1 MSAIPKRL
9 VRNVLSNWGGF
20 VVNLAV
26 AFLLSPFLVNKL
38 GAAAYGLWVIL
49 NQFTGYMSILDLGV
63 RSAVTKHVAAYHGG
77 DDIAG
82 LNRIVSSAV
91 SIYACVSVCVLF
103 ITAAAVVWLP
113 ALFSLRGDDVRDAR
127 IVIAIGGLTV
137 AQAFVFNVYYGV
149 LMGIQRYDLFNRL
162 AVVYAVGKAIAIV
175 ILLRRGHGIVAL
187 AVLQGLTSV
196 ANNLSAAW
204 YCRRELPDL
213 RVGLVGRRNGAYA
226 EVFHYSTASFFVAV
240 SQKIIYQADVFVVG
254 TFAGP
259 AAVTIFSIPGTLI
272 DYLRRI
278 IIAMTETFV
287 PLTSQLKAASGMDQ
301 IRSLALRGTR
311 AATLVG
317 APMCVGLLAVGE
329 RFVGLW
335 MGPTYAAAGR
345 NVLMILA
352 VTQLFSVTHMASR
365 EVLNGLGRHRLN
377 AKIFGVE
384 AVVNLILSL
393 WLVRSLGIVGVAL
406 GTAIPHIIVV
416 AGIYPWLI
424 RAELGITF
432 RQYFVGGILR
442 GWAAV
447 VPFAIACFAFDRLHP
462 ATSLPIL
469 ALQMLAA
476 GVVLLVGIWTIG
488 LNSGERELALQT
500 IIRRRAP
507 VAPSAVA

>member
-1 MSAIPKRL
+1 MSDQRKRL

-20 VVNLAV
+20 VVNLTV
-26 AFLLSPFLVNKL
+26 AFLLSPFLVNRL

-63 RSAVTKHVAAYHGG
+63 RSAVTKHVAAYHATK
-77 DDIAG
+77 DAAG

-91 SIYACVSVCVLF
+91 SIYAVVSVVVLV
-103 ITAAAVVWLP
+103 ITAGAVMWLP
-113 ALFSLRGDDVRDAR
+113 SLFSLQGDAVREAR

-137 AQAFVFNVYYGV
+137 AQAFVFNVYYGI

-162 AVVYAVGKAIAIV
+162 AVLYAIGKAIAIV

-187 AVLQGLTSV
+187 AALQGLTSV
-196 ANNLSAAW
+196 ANNLSACW
-204 YCRRELPDL
+204 YCRRELPQL
-213 RVGLVGRRNGAYA
+213 RVGLVGRRDGAYA

-254 TFAGP
+254 AFAGP
-259 AAVTIFSIPGTLI
+259 AAVTVFSIPGTLI

-287 PLTSQLKAASGMDQ
+287 PLTSQLKAASGLQQ
-301 IRSLALRGTR
+301 IRDLALRGTR

-317 APMCVGLLAVGE
+317 APMCVGLLTVGE

-335 MGPTYAAAGR
+335 MGPSYAADGR
-345 NVLMILA
+345 SVLLLLA
-352 VTQLFSVTHMASR
+352 VTQLLSVSHMACR

-384 AVVNLILSL
+384 AVANLLLSL
-393 WLVRSLGIVGVAL
+393 WLVRTLGIFGVAL
-406 GTAIPHIIVV
+406 GTAIPHIIMVIGV
-416 AGIYPWLI
+416 YPWLI
-424 RAELGITF
+424 RAELGISL
-432 RQYFVGGILR
+432 REYFVGAILR

-447 VPFAIACFAFDRLHP
+447 VPFAVTCFAFDRLHP
-462 ATSLPIL
+462 ASSLPML
-469 ALQMLAA
+469 TLQMLAA
-476 GVVLLVGIWTIG
+476 GVALAAGIWTIG
-488 LNSGERELALQT
+488 LNAPEREIAVRSVL
-500 IIRRRAP
+500 RRRAK
-507 VAPSAVA
+507 VAPSAA